1 MAEGEVCRARSQDRN
16 GHAAPVGE
24 TVPMILKS
32 HWWWDLTTQDFA
44 GLDPERVVAILPVA
58 AVEQHGPHLPV
69 RVDAAINAGI
79 MARAV
84 ELMPSDCP
92 ALVLPMMP
100 FGKSDEHLAFPGT
113 LTLSYE
119 TLGRV
124 WYELGES
131 VHRAGLR
138 KILFLNS
145 HGGQPQL
152 LEIVCRDLRV
162 KLGMFASSVMWPRLI
177 DMDDLYPAAENR
189 HGIHGGQS
197 ETSVM
202 LHLHPDLVDMNSAE
216 NFVPLSAGVPI
227 PAPVDGG
234 TSRPT
239 AVRAG
244 HVTQPSA
251 ERRQSAPR
259 SSGGVFVRGRGAAG
273 PENLDDED
281 VVDLVGFPVEQHHE
295 IIGVLGRNP
304 KRFCRCK
311 LGDAE
316 CHATIP
322 FRFVKTRQRPC
333 LSQSATTD
341 SG

>member
-1 MAEGEVCRARSQDRN
+1 VRGIVAKALTPALKTAGDWLRMV
-16 GHAAPVGE
+16 
-24 TVPMILKS
+24 LKS

-44 GLDPERVVAILPVA
+44 GLDADRVVAILPVG

-84 ELMPSDCP
+84 ELMLPDCP

-100 FGKSDEHLAFPGT
+100 VGKSDEHLAFPGT
-113 LTLSYE
+113 LTLSHE

-131 VHRAGLR
+131 VYRAGIR

-162 KLGMFASSVMWPRLI
+162 KLGMFAVNVMWPRLI
-177 DMDDLYPAAENR
+177 DMNGLFDAAENR

-202 LHLHPDLVDMNSAE
+202 LHLHPELVEMDRAE
-216 NFVPLSAGVPI
+216 NFVSLSVQIERESDILSPEGGARFGWQAQDLHPKGACGDATKATAELGKITVDRAATRLLELIGEIARYPLSRIA
-227 PAPVDGG
+227 AQ
-234 TSRPT
+234 T
-239 AVRAG
+239 AFDK
-244 HVTQPSA
+244 P
-251 ERRQSAPR
+251 
-259 SSGGVFVRGRGAAG
+259 
-273 PENLDDED
+273 
-281 VVDLVGFPVEQHHE
+281 
-295 IIGVLGRNP
+295 
-304 KRFCRCK
+304 
-311 LGDAE
+311 
-316 CHATIP
+316 
-322 FRFVKTRQRPC
+322 
-333 LSQSATTD
+333 
-341 SG
+341 

>member
-1 MAEGEVCRARSQDRN
+1 MV
-16 GHAAPVGE
+16 
-24 TVPMILKS
+24 LKS

-44 GLDPERVVAILPVA
+44 DLDPERVVAILPVG

-79 MARAV
+79 VARAV
-84 ELMPSDCP
+84 ELMPSDCM

-131 VHRAGLR
+131 VHRAGIR

-162 KLGMFASSVMWPRLI
+162 KLGTFAVTAMWPRLI
-177 DMDDLYPAAENR
+177 DMNELFDAGENR

-202 LHLHPDLVDMNSAE
+202 LHLYPDLVEMNRAE
-216 NFVPLSAGVPI
+216 NFVPLSVQI
-227 PAPVDGG
+227 
-234 TSRPT
+234 
-239 AVRAG
+239 
-244 HVTQPSA
+244 
-251 ERRQSAPR
+251 ERESEMLSPE
-259 SSGGVFVRGRGAAG
+259 GAASFG
-273 PENLDDED
+273 WQAQ
-281 VVDLVGFPVEQHHE
+281 DLH
-295 IIGVLGRNP
+295 P
-304 KRFCRCK
+304 KGAC
-311 LGDAE
+311 GDATK
-316 CHATIP
+316 ATADLGSITVERAAARLLVLIEEISRYP
-322 FRFVKTRQRPC
+322 LSRVVARTAFDKTSP
-333 LSQSATTD
+333 S
-341 SG
+341 